1 MFPGFRSALF
11 KHATRPLPSPTGS
24 LSQILCLSG
33 RWQPNVP
40 RNIWQQ
46 HIRVGAPKCEQFTLL
61 DLTGPQDLPTTS
73 SSSRF
78 SITPAQDNVKCRRLT
93 SSLTTWLTARGRKT
107 LQQQLLCLTLLS
119 GLLSVDSEE
128 NWGNFWISALS
139 RELLM
144 TIQRCWR
151 WPRTCEHWRP
161 LWTLQL
167 HCRELVKKKIF
178 CLQLRS
184 WNWFILILYPYLLI
198 FKIVLVFIINILR

>member
-24 LSQILCLSG
+24 LSQMLCLSG

-119 GLLSVDSEE
+119 GFLSFFYSE
-128 NWGNFWISALS
+128 NWGIFWSLNFSLVERAADDNPT
-139 RELLM
+139 LL
-144 TIQRCWR
+144 
-151 WPRTCEHWRP
+151 EVAEN

-167 HCRELVKKKIF
+167 HWPRTCEEN
-178 CLQLRS
+178 
-184 WNWFILILYPYLLI
+184 NWDLETDLY
-198 FKIVLVFIINILR
+198 